1 MYDFNHKLLFP
12 ILCVTNLY
20 NHILMGH
27 VISKR
32 WGDNTTK
39 VVNFRCV
46 YFIYMTY
53 MTDEKMIWM
62 SKLILQWWKVD
73 YNGFDMNIDKVIPHL
88 PTYLPIY
95 LPTNPPTTYLLTHQP
110 THLFTFPPTHSFS
123 YPLTHLPTFYNLP
136 TYLPTNLP
144 ISYFIS
150 PTTYLPPAYH
160 LTTCLLP
167 TS

>member
-95 LPTNPPTTYLLTHQP
+95 LCTHQP
-110 THLFTFPPTHSFS
+110 TYLPPTYLS
-123 YPLTHLPTFYNLP
+123 LQP
-136 TYLPTNLP
+136 TYLPTYLLFLISYNLLTYLLP
-144 ISYFIS
+144 IILQLAY
-150 PTTYLPPAYH
+150 YLLH
-160 LTTCLLP
+160 NLVMIWNEHVK
-167 TS
+167 